1 MWAEAA
7 LKASTD
13 GGPLSQLPTGTVTF
27 LLSDIEG
34 STRLWSEHPGV
45 MPEAVSAVY
54 AIFDEAVARHE
65 GVRPVEQGEG
75 DSVVAAFSR
84 ASDSLAAAFEV
95 QRALH
100 TKSWADGMELRVRIS
115 LHTAEAQ
122 LRDAGNYFGIALSRC
137 ARIRAIAPGGHT
149 LLSHATHDLVADCLP
164 DGAELLD
171 CGEHRLRDLGR
182 PERIFALVHPELHAL
197 EPALLRSLD
206 AVPNNL
212 PGQLSSF
219 VGRERELEELRPAL
233 GATRLLTLA
242 GAGGS
247 GKTRL
252 ALALASESLEKYP
265 DGVWWI
271 DLAAQADPAMVGDAI
286 AEPIGVRPL
295 PGMTPVQAL
304 SGALAQGRTL
314 VVLDNC
320 EHLLEACAE
329 AATAIL
335 ESCPGV
341 TALATSRAPLG
352 VPGESA
358 WRVPALALPQEP
370 AREPVESL
378 SQYDAVKLFIE
389 RAMKARSNFAVTN
402 DNAPAVAQIC
412 VDLDGIP
419 LAIELAA
426 ARVRMLSIEQ
436 IAAGLADR
444 FHLLTGGARSALPRH
459 QTLRASVDWSHDLLS
474 DQERVLFRRLG
485 AFAGGFTLDAAEQV
499 CADDQLDRYA
509 ILDLLTALVD
519 KSLVLTVER
528 GPAVRYGMLET
539 VRQYAVQRLEESGE
553 HRALRDRHLKHFA
566 ALAGEAEPALG
577 AAGSD
582 RWMTILDHEA
592 PNMASALEHAL
603 ATDPPAAMRIAVAHA
618 IYWVVRGRM
627 TEAEA
632 AYSAVLVAVP
642 ESSALRARALWG
654 RAWNLLHGAGGEL
667 AVALAEEALALAEQ
681 FGDLSTAARALDVI
695 GAVQIFTDPASAV
708 ATVKRGA
715 ELARQA
721 GDDWALGTN
730 LLDTALA
737 LLMQEREP
745 ESMAAFE
752 AAYPVNARIE
762 YGENLCYH
770 WWGTAYF
777 GLNTGDRAHFRAGA
791 ERCREM
797 AAELGEPNSWGSAT
811 AGLALDDADHG
822 LAEAALEEARE
833 AMAHLVSAGAGL
845 ALPFVSG
852 AVAYSQAALGM
863 LDAADETL
871 RSLAAQGPGLTGYD
885 QWTYPVWANVSRLSG
900 DLEKADAHASK
911 ALELATFVGS
921 DSSQA
926 TAKLAQGRIA
936 AARGEY
942 AAAEAKIHE
951 AIAVAVPRGFRPL
964 LADALAGL
972 ALVAAG
978 LESYEEALRLLG
990 ASDRALEAL
999 DGRTR
1004 WKDEQAQLDALRE
1017 RLESEL
1023 GPEPYAEGRE
1033 LSLENAI
1040 GWAHRARGQRKR
1052 PERGWESLTPTEL
1065 RVVELVAEGLTNP
1078 QIGERMFISRGTVKV
1093 HLSHIF
1099 AKLGTATRAELA
1111 AEATR
1116 RGVPTSDSATA

>member
-1 MWAEAA
+1 V
-7 LKASTD
+7 D
-13 GGPLSQLPTGTVTF
+13 PRSQLPAGTVTF

-34 STRLWSEHPGV
+34 STRLWSDFPDT
-45 MPEAVSAVY
+45 MPEAVAQVY
-54 AIFDEAVARHE
+54 GVFDEAVEAHD

-84 ASDSLAAAFEV
+84 ASDALAAALEA

-100 TKSWADGMELRVRIS
+100 TKPWPDGMKLGVRIA

-122 LRDAGNYFGIALSRC
+122 LRDEGNYFGIALSRC
-137 ARIRAIAPGGHT
+137 ARIRAIAPGGQT
-149 LLSHATHDLVADCLP
+149 LLSHATHDLVADRLP
-164 DGAELLD
+164 DGVELLD

-182 PERIFALVHPELHAL
+182 PERIFAPVHPELPAP

-219 VGRERELEELRPAL
+219 VGRERELEELRAAL
-233 GATRLLTLA
+233 GATRMLTLT
-242 GAGGS
+242 GSGGS

-252 ALALASESLEKYP
+252 ALALAARSLESYP

-271 DLAAQADPAMVGDAI
+271 DLAPQTDGAVVGEVI
-286 AEPIGVRPL
+286 AAPMGVRPL
-295 PGMTPVQAL
+295 PGMTPLQAAC
-304 SGALAQGRTL
+304 GALADARTL
-314 VVLDNC
+314 LVLDNC
-320 EHLLEACAE
+320 EHLLEDCAG
-329 AATAIL
+329 AAAALL
-335 ESCPGV
+335 ESCPSV
-341 TALATSRAPLG
+341 KVLATSRAPLG
-352 VPGESA
+352 LPGESV
-358 WRVPALALPQEP
+358 WRVPSLALPQEP
-370 AREPVESL
+370 GHEAVESL

-389 RAMKARSNFAVTN
+389 RAMKARANFTVTN
-402 DNAPAVAQIC
+402 DNAPTVAQIC
-412 VDLDGIP
+412 SDLDGIP

-426 ARVRMLSIEQ
+426 ARVRMLSLEQ

-459 QTLRASVDWSHDLLS
+459 QTLRASVDWSNDLLS
-474 DQERVLFRRLG
+474 DKERVLFRRLG
-485 AFAGGFTLDAAEQV
+485 VFAGGFTLDSAEEV

-528 GPAVRYGMLET
+528 GPAVRYGMLEM
-539 VRQYAVQRLEESGE
+539 VRQYAAQRLEDSGE
-553 HRALRDRHLKHFA
+553 HGGLRDRHMKHFA
-566 ALAGEAEPALG
+566 ALAQEAEPALG
-577 AAGSD
+577 AAGSE
-582 RWMTILDHEA
+582 RWLTILDHEA
-592 PNMASALEHAL
+592 PNMGSALEHAL
-603 ATDPPAAMRIAVAHA
+603 ETDPPVAMQIAVAHA

-627 TEAEA
+627 AEAES
-632 AYSAVLVAVP
+632 AYPAVLAAVP
-642 ESSALRARALWG
+642 EPCKLRARALWG
-654 RAWNLLHGAGGEL
+654 RAWNLLHGEPGEG
-667 AVALAEEALALAEQ
+667 AIAPAQEAIVLAEQ
-681 FGDLSTAARALDVI
+681 LGDLSTAARALDVI
-695 GAVQIFTDPASAV
+695 GAMQILTDPVNAV
-708 ATVKRGA
+708 ATLERGA

-721 GDDWALGTN
+721 VDDWALGVN
-730 LLDTALA
+730 LLDTAIA

-752 AAYPVNARIE
+752 SAYPVNARIE

-770 WWGTAYF
+770 WWGKGYF
-777 GLNTGDRAHFRAGA
+777 GWHTGDRARLRAGA

-797 AAELGEPNSWGSAT
+797 AAELGEPNAWGLGT
-811 AGLALDDADHG
+811 AGLAFDDADHG
-822 LAEAALEEARE
+822 LAERALQEVRE
-833 AMAHLVSAGAGL
+833 ATAQLVSAGAGL
-845 ALPFVSG
+845 ALPWVTA
-852 AVAYSQAALGM
+852 AVAYAQAALGM
-863 LDAADETL
+863 LDGADETL
-871 RSLAAQGPGLTGYD
+871 SNLAAQIPGLVGFELL
-885 QWTYPVWANVSRLSG
+885 TYPVWADVSRLSG
-900 DLEKADAHASK
+900 DLEQADAHAGK
-911 ALELATFVGS
+911 ALELALFVRS
-921 DSSQA
+921 DISHA

-951 AIAVAVPRGFRPL
+951 AIAVALPRGFRPL
-964 LADALAGL
+964 LAAALAGL
-972 ALVAAG
+972 AVVAAG
-978 LESYEEALRLLG
+978 LASSEESLRLLG
-990 ASDRALEAL
+990 ASDRALEDL

-1004 WKDEQAQLDALRE
+1004 WNHEQSQLDELRE

-1033 LSLENAI
+1033 LSLENAV
-1040 GWAHRARGQRKR
+1040 GWARRARGQRKR

-1065 RVVELVAEGLTNP
+1065 RVVELVTQGLTNP

-1116 RGVPTSDSATA
+1116 RGALAGQQAHPG